1 MKQKLII
8 ITGSP
13 SIGKTTTAE
22 KVFRMF
28 ENSAYC
34 DGDWLWHVNP
44 FSLEDPRLRN
54 GDKNMSFVLTT
65 YLKSKF
71 DYVFFSSVVAT
82 DTKIRKNIISDIDY
96 EDYDLLG
103 FTLTCSRETL
113 AKRYW
118 GMGEKGEP
126 PYRWLELE
134 PYPGDIAIN
143 TDDKSVDD
151 VSREIY
157 LHITGKGE

>member
-8 ITGSP
+8 ISGSP

-34 DGDWLWHVNP
+34 DGDWVWHVNP
-44 FSLEDPRLRN
+44 FSVEDPRLRN
-54 GDKNMSFVLTT
+54 GDKNMSFTLTT
-65 YLKSKF
+65 YLQSKF

-82 DTKIRKNIISDIDY
+82 DTKIRENIISDIDY
-96 EDYDLLG
+96 RDYDLLG

-113 AKRYW
+113 VKRHW
-118 GMGEKGEP
+118 SMGEKSEP
-126 PYRWLELE
+126 SYRWLELE
-134 PYPGDIAIN
+134 PYPGDIVIN
-143 TDDKSVDD
+143 TDDKSIDD

-157 LHITGKGE
+157 LHITKK